1 MASGGRR
8 AVLSLTTR
16 FCLPHQGMATLDYLS
31 RYSSTFLCVRR
42 LQRTPLS
49 LQLAPQAH

>member
-16 FCLPHQGMATLDYLS
+16 FCLPHEGMTKMDYLS
-31 RYSSTFLCVRR
+31 RYIAIFPCVW
-42 LQRTPLS
+42 RT
-49 LQLAPQAH
+49 